1 MLRAKTVSRNFLVL
15 WRTREAES
23 WQGENPGRSVGTHM
37 KGLISGDTI
46 FISSCDDQELYLLGA
61 LRISK
66 TGKESAGRLE
76 SSYFA
81 KGKSLAGSFQFLP
94 LGSAKRKLRFEQGV
108 SSRLVASKSLLWQVR
123 ARRRLSIESATLLL
137 AILKQQQRSNLRIQ
151 QKFKAETRRLIS
163 TVSRIERDPRVRRF
177 TLKTG
182 KYTCSVCG
190 LEPAEKFCA
199 WARECLDVHH
209 IRPLSEN
216 RRRGVT
222 TMRDVILVCPTC
234 HRALH
239 LFPSGPAAWRRLRFL
254 CATTA

>member
-1 MLRAKTVSRNFLVL
+1 MLRAKTVPRNFLVL
-15 WRTREAES
+15 WQTQQAEF
-23 WQGENPGRSVGTHM
+23 WQGENPGRSIGTHM
-37 KGLISGDTI
+37 KGVISGDTI

-66 TGKESAGRLE
+66 TGKESVGD
-76 SSYFA
+76 SKGSYFA
-81 KGKSLAGSFQFLP
+81 KGESLAGPFQFLP
-94 LGSAKRKLRFEQGV
+94 LGSAKWKLRFEQGV
-108 SSRLVASKSLLWQVR
+108 STRLIASKSLLWQVR
-123 ARRRLSIESATLLL
+123 ARRRLSMESATLLL

-151 QKFKAETRRLIS
+151 RKFKAETRRLIS
-163 TVSRIERDPRVRRF
+163 TVSRIERDPRVRKF
-177 TLKTG
+177 TLRRG

-190 LEPAEKFCA
+190 LAPAEKFGA

-216 RRRGVT
+216 RRRGAT
-222 TMRDVILVCPTC
+222 TLRDVILVCPTC

-239 LFPSGPAAWRRLRFL
+239 LFPSGPAAWRRLRLL